1 MAAWILAQGLSA
13 ERPLVILS
21 DNSVEHALF
30 ALAAQ
35 HVGVPSAAI
44 SPAYSL
50 MSKDFDKLRS
60 MVSLLEPGAIYVSAM
75 QPFAAALAAIQ
86 PLHSATIV
94 SGNAADTGAISF
106 RTIAATLETP
116 DVAKAFAAVTPDT
129 IAKFL
134 FTSGS
139 TGTPKAVINTQRMLT
154 SSQQAKA
161 QTWSFLEGSGDGL
174 VILDWLPWSHTFGAN
189 HNFNLVLRNGGTLFV
204 DGGKPAPGLFATSLA
219 NLRSVMPTV
228 YFNVPRGFDML
239 IAALRSDDELRRR
252 FFSEV
257 KFAFYAGA
265 ALPQNLWD
273 ALEELSI
280 KTVGRALPMVSAWGS
295 TETSPLATDCHF
307 QAQRSGNIGVPIPG
321 TELKLVPSGDKLE
334 VRVRG
339 PNVTPGYWKAPE
351 LTAQAFDAEGFYLI
365 GDAVTFA
372 DPARPELG
380 LFFDG
385 RVAEDFKLN
394 SGTWVSVGT
403 LRVAGIAAL
412 APLAQDIVVTGHG
425 GDEVRFLVFPNI
437 AACRAHAGLTD
448 SADVKDVIG
457 HDKVRHSIA
466 QGLAKLKAQ
475 SGNSSGHATRAL
487 LLAEPASV
495 DGGEI
500 TDKGYINQRA
510 VLTRRAQAV
519 ATLDDDGFRRM
530 DRLRR
535 VRRGTSDLARHAGTS
550 PAMTKS
556 KSFALTNLLPKQ
568 LTCESF
574 RAIARFTDR
583 AVELPC
589 RAGRKRMLERSGP
602 SGPNARAHQ
611 AGWNAGA
618 RLAVVAVARSGA
630 ALAGH
635 GAEILVQPPQQV
647 DQNLP
652 LVFLQAGQQPPLAF
666 ERGHDHLVVDRA
678 PARGQRDGVGAA
690 VVGCGADRDQAA
702 LLQHRKIAAD
712 RPLVEADHV
721 ADPRGRNAGLDR
733 QQRHDP
739 PFRDVDAE
747 IALIKHRRAVRQLVG
762 DEGDE
767 RRNVAVEIEQRAV
780 IGGCGL
786 HWARPA
792 RFPAKGNL
800 AHVSII
806 AAELRPSNRDMGQ
819 GFTRTNFG
827 RSR

>member
-1 MAAWILAQGLSA
+1 MAIAAPSGDNSRKLFATPDIVAERRADGSILLRSAMPLRESARCIGDWLEHWAQQAPDRIFLADRTSADAPWSTVTYKDALKQVRGAAAWILAQGLSA

-21 DNSVEHALF
+21 DNGVEHALF

-50 MSKDFDKLRS
+50 MSRDFDKLKS
-60 MVSLLEPGAIYVSAM
+60 MIALLGPGAIYVSAVK
-75 QPFAAALAAIQ
+75 PFAAALAAIK
-86 PLHSATIV
+86 PLHTATIV
-94 SGNAADTGAISF
+94 SGNANDAEAIAF
-106 RTIAATLETP
+106 RSIAAMPETP
-116 DVAKAFAAVTPDT
+116 DVEKAFAAITPDT

-161 QTWSFLEGSGDGL
+161 QTWTFLEDIGEEL

-189 HNFNLVLRNGGTLFV
+189 HNFNLVLRNGGTLYV

-239 IAALRSDDELRRR
+239 IAALRGDDELRKR
-252 FFSEV
+252 FFNEV

-307 QAQRSGNIGVPIPG
+307 QAKRSGNIGVPIPG

-339 PNVTPGYWKAPE
+339 PNVTPGYWKAPV

-372 DPARPELG
+372 DPDRPELG

-425 GDEVRFLVFPNI
+425 GDEVRFLIFPNI
-437 AACRAHAGLTD
+437 AACRAHTGLPD
-448 SADVKDVIG
+448 NADVKDVIG
-457 HDKVRHSIA
+457 HDKVRGAIA
-466 QGLAKLKAQ
+466 EGLARLKAQ

-487 LLAEPASV
+487 LLDEPASV

-510 VLTRRAQAV
+510 VLTRRAAAV
-519 ATLDDDGFRRM
+519 ATLDDD
-530 DRLRR
+530 
-535 VRRGTSDLARHAGTS
+535 SS
-550 PAMTKS
+550 S
-556 KSFALTNLLPKQ
+556 
-568 LTCESF
+568 EW
-574 RAIARFTDR
+574 I
-583 AVELPC
+583 
-589 RAGRKRMLERSGP
+589 
-602 SGPNARAHQ
+602 
-611 AGWNAGA
+611 
-618 RLAVVAVARSGA
+618 
-630 ALAGH
+630 
-635 GAEILVQPPQQV
+635 
-647 DQNLP
+647 
-652 LVFLQAGQQPPLAF
+652 
-666 ERGHDHLVVDRA
+666 
-678 PARGQRDGVGAA
+678 
-690 VVGCGADRDQAA
+690 GCG
-702 LLQHRKIAAD
+702 
-712 RPLVEADHV
+712 
-721 ADPRGRNAGLDR
+721 G
-733 QQRHDP
+733 
-739 PFRDVDAE
+739 
-747 IALIKHRRAVRQLVG
+747 
-762 DEGDE
+762 
-767 RRNVAVEIEQRAV
+767 
-780 IGGCGL
+780 
-786 HWARPA
+786 
-792 RFPAKGNL
+792 
-800 AHVSII
+800 
-806 AAELRPSNRDMGQ
+806 
-819 GFTRTNFG
+819 
-827 RSR
+827 